1 MKRLDVRKCIKCN
14 VILNE
19 NNQYHTDIIHRHN
32 YCKTCRKIDNAKYVD
47 LEKQNERSK
56 KYYYNHKEHYKE
68 YKKIYYLKNHKKCI
82 SDVVEWQR
90 RQREHYKYIL
100 DLPDNE
106 FLEIVRNFYRGEK

>member
-1 MKRLDVRKCIKCN
+1 MIKLVYIYCIKSW
-14 VILNE
+14 
-19 NNQYHTDIIHRHN
+19 N
-32 YCKTCRKIDNAKYVD
+32 Y
-47 LEKQNERSK
+47 S
-56 KYYYNHKEHYKE
+56 YKE

-82 SDVVEWQR
+82 SDVIEWQR